1 MILIIEVMSVDKES
15 LKVLV
20 VVVTTILVVSLLI
33 NAFLAADLQSF
44 SLPPVRI
51 GGYFT
56 TSGEPIPGYYSA
68 PHQPAGWL
76 DGIDQSPTYK
86 CG

>member
-15 LKVLV
+15 VKVLV
-20 VVVTTILVVSLLI
+20 VVVTAILVVSLMI

-44 SLPPVRI
+44 SSPPVRI

-56 TSGEPIPGYYSA
+56 ASGEPIPGYYSA
-68 PHQPAGWL
+68 PHLPVGEVAGT
-76 DGIDQSPTYK
+76 DQSQIYTWK
-86 CG
+86 

>member
-1 MILIIEVMSVDKES
+1 MILIIEVMSMDKES

-20 VVVTTILVVSLLI
+20 VVVTAILVVSLLI

-44 SLPPVRI
+44 SSPPVRI

-56 TSGEPIPGYYSA
+56 VSGEPIPGYYPA
-68 PHQPAGWL
+68 PNQPAGWL
-76 DGIDQSPTYK
+76 DGIKQSQIFK
-86 CG
+86 